1 MKKSE
6 LKQVLRPLIKEC
18 IREVIFEEGML
29 SGIVSEVVTG
39 INGAN
44 APRLVEG
51 QSQTQAPYPSQQ
63 LISEEAQVRAASERK
78 EKLNQT
84 RKNMLDAIG
93 KNSYNGVNLFEG
105 TEPIARAGQTGQT
118 EPASGPLAGIDPKD
132 AGVDISAF
140 FGAQTRKCN

>member
-1 MKKSE
+1 MKKNE

-18 IREVIFEEGML
+18 IREVIFEEGRL

-39 INGAN
+39 INGVN

-51 QSQTQAPYPSQQ
+51 RSRTQAPYPSRQ
-63 LISEEAQVRAASERK
+63 LISEEAQVQATAERK
-78 EKLNQT
+78 EKLSQT

-105 TEPIARAGQTGQT
+105 TEPIARAGQAGQA
-118 EPASGPLAGIDPKD
+118 EQASGPLSGIDPKD

-140 FGAQTRKCN
+140 FGTQTRKI